1 MRMGLT
7 RLKKL
12 RDHLGMLNT
21 ALTRHHIGWQ
31 MCYVQ
36 GAVLS
41 TVDSRRGSVHV
52 NLIKWYINQI
62 KCYQNDVFL
71 RPKPIRILLRYK
83 IVIFSHSIVY
93 DHTTLNTPVLVRS
106 PKLSMVGPGQYLDGW
121 PPGNTWC
128 RRHQSFSFARRFIF
142 VFLGF
147 FPLFFIFPSDFLY
160 EFWLKNWTR
169 IFSQFFHISN
179 WAISNWILCRNFG
192 VKLWKSSAICR
203 NIWWTTVLIRIFQLG
218 PSCIV

>member
-1 MRMGLT
+1 MHKAIYQKYTTTEGKGQRNSLLIKNSINQNWVMGVFFFFSELMRMGLT

-106 PKLSMVGPGQYLDGW
+106 PKLSNVGPG
-121 PPGNTWC
+121 
-128 RRHQSFSFARRFIF
+128 
-142 VFLGF
+142 
-147 FPLFFIFPSDFLY
+147 
-160 EFWLKNWTR
+160 
-169 IFSQFFHISN
+169 
-179 WAISNWILCRNFG
+179 
-192 VKLWKSSAICR
+192 
-203 NIWWTTVLIRIFQLG
+203 
-218 PSCIV
+218 